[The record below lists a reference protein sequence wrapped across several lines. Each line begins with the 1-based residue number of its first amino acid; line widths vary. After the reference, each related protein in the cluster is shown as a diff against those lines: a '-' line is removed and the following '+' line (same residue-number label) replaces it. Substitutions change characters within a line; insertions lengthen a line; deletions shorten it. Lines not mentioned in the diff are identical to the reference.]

1 MLCPSKLHALNF
13 ELTTDERKEIN
24 TGDDDVAAQHAGQF
38 LSDSEVSAEPL
49 ENLRAKKCDLTFV
62 IFSMIKVAVPEQTF
76 ARDTFDSFL
85 LNQRR
90 RSRRL
95 AVVADEIVFGR
106 NEDLFDLHVG
116 RTAKTCP

>member
-24 TGDDDVAAQHAGQF
+24 SGDDDVAAQHARRF
-38 LSDSEVSAEPL
+38 LPDSKVGAEPL
-49 ENLRAKKCDLTFV
+49 ENLRGKKCDLAFV
-62 IFSMIKVAVPEQTF
+62 IFAMIKVAIAEQTL
-76 ARDTFDSFL
+76 ARDTLDPFP

-95 AVVADEIVFGR
+95 AVVANEIVFG
-106 NEDLFDLHVG
+106 
-116 RTAKTCP
+116 